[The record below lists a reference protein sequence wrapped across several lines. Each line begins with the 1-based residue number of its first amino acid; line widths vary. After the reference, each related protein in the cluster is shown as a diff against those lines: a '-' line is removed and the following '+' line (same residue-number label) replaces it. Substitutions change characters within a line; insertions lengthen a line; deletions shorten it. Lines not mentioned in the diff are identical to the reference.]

1 MRAEKS
7 VKTRASSPRF
17 FLSQK
22 GDGWVVAGSKNGR
35 NRNLLS
41 SLSLELIVHSKDEF
55 VRLSM
60 KIPHSSLSFNVPY
73 KDSTC
78 AYSSPLCSFCVLNLL
93 WLRQMCLVV
102 PLRLLAT
109 MTLPPP

>member
-7 VKTRASSPRF
+7 VKMRASSPRF
-17 FLSQK
+17 FCRK
-22 GDGWVVAGSKNGR
+22 RGWRVVAGSKIGR

-41 SLSLELIVHSKDEF
+41 SLSLELIVHSKDKF

-102 PLRLLAT
+102 P
-109 MTLPPP
+109 

>member
-1 MRAEKS
+1 M
-7 VKTRASSPRF
+7 
-17 FLSQK
+17 
-22 GDGWVVAGSKNGR
+22 VAGAKNGR

-41 SLSLELIVHSKDEF
+41 SLSLELIVHSKDKF
-55 VRLSM
+55 ARLSM

-93 WLRQMCLVV
+93 WLRQMYLAV

-109 MTLPPP
+109 IFPFFFNSGGVTITKELAAIGTES